1 MAGGPA
7 IFFRRHCNLRAVKD
21 AWRNPTMHVDFDYD
35 REKALDV
42 WNSVRGFLRRLSNR
56 LRD

>member
-1 MAGGPA
+1 
-7 IFFRRHCNLRAVKD
+7 
-21 AWRNPTMHVDFDYD
+21 MHVDFDYD
-35 REKALDV
+35 REKAFDV